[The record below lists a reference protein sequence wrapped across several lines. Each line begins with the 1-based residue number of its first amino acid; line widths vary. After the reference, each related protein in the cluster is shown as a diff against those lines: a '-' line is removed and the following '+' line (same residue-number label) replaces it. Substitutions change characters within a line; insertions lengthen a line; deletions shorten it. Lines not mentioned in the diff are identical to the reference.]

1 MPETRHLNEILH
13 TKDRE
18 TKKSCINK
26 TYFILYDYS
35 NVKLVQQSMDLIM
48 WAKDADSGFHSSTRL
63 VLLLQ
68 KRKGGKR
75 KELVIKK
82 GKYETYQF

>member
-48 WAKDADSGFHSSTRL
+48 
-63 VLLLQ
+63 
-68 KRKGGKR
+68 
-75 KELVIKK
+75 
-82 GKYETYQF
+82 